1 MSEEGDSGGKSA
13 TLKMWISLMD
23 GLVMHSVAMFEK
35 LIWLVYRIRGIRP
48 VSGEGDEFH
57 EPETAKESGEAL

>member
-1 MSEEGDSGGKSA
+1 
-13 TLKMWISLMD
+13 MD

-48 VSGEGDEFH
+48 ASGEGDEFH
-57 EPETAKESGEAL
+57 ESETAKESGEAL